1 MCDFCMLFY
10 QPSKNKTNFCFQST
24 MVADTWEC
32 SIKVVKAISTTDSIR
47 IMLDNEDVN
56 CKYTVSVRERH
67 NDSKDCHQD
76 QEHFSHF
83 ECKTENLDPG
93 TWHHLDIKAKLGEN
107 QQTQHNVSLPTSKNP
122 ASLHHFQS
130 DSQESLLLI
139 FTEQTFKQ

>member
-1 MCDFCMLFY
+1 L
-10 QPSKNKTNFCFQST
+10 QST

-47 IMLDNEDVN
+47 IMLDNEDVK

-76 QEHFSHF
+76 QEHSSHF

-93 TWHHLDIKAKLGEN
+93 TWHHLDITAKSGEN
-107 QQTQHNVSLPTSKNP
+107 RQAEHSVSLPTSKNH
-122 ASLHHFQS
+122 ASLHNFLS
-130 DSQESLLLI
+130 DSQKSLLLI
-139 FTEQTFKQ
+139 FTEQTSKQ